1 MRRLILVSLALML
14 LLGSGVKA
22 DNTLY
27 VRKTELSQ
35 DFILGMDVSSVL
47 SLEKSGVS
55 YADAQGIEK
64 DLFQIL
70 KEKGITAKQLA
81 EQIGMSEVGLSV
93 ALSENGNPS
102 LSTLRKI
109 ATELDVPISDLF
121 EDRKNDGLITCPN
134 CGFSITIEVKK

>member
-1 MRRLILVSLALML
+1 MR
-14 LLGSGVKA
+14 VK
-22 DNTLY
+22 
-27 VRKTELSQ
+27 K
-35 DFILGMDVSSVL
+35 
-47 SLEKSGVS
+47 
-55 YADAQGIEK
+55 
-64 DLFQIL
+64 IL